1 MRTRRLGVGI
11 ALVVAV
17 TAALGVGW
25 SVAGRRHR
33 EALSQVD
40 RDMAAGRYGAARQRL
55 VGLSTRWMGPD
66 EVDYRLGLCE
76 GSLGRDA
83 AALEAWGRL
92 PTRSAFAEA
101 AALNS
106 AAVEMNRGRFAAAEP
121 ILAGALARPGRQVLS
136 VVQVLSRLLW
146 QEGRTDE
153 RRAVLEAGWRHA
165 SRPDW
170 PRPEEALGLLRDHI
184 GVDLQSRPVDA
195 LRTILDG
202 AGRQA
207 PDDDRVWLGWAHLAI
222 DAGQLAEARRRL
234 DACLGRRPDDPA
246 VWQAVL
252 DWGLA
257 AERVDQVRL
266 ALAHLPAEPSPPGRV
281 EALRAWLAARRG
293 DAAAEQ
299 RALERLVQDQPGD
312 CAAWERLAVLAAQAG
327 EVERAAQL
335 RRRKAAMDGVKDRYR
350 YLYNVNRFVDDAP
363 ELARLAEELGRPFE
377 TVGFLTWIARREPGN
392 PAVRDTLARLRSA
405 KARPGTPGQ
414 TLAQVLA
421 ADLAPEADRRRA
433 HPEPREPAP
442 LRFRDGAPVA
452 GLSFVYE
459 SGASSGHQL
468 PEFAGGGVGLID
480 YDGDG
485 WLDVYLVQGGRFPPH
500 GTASRAVD
508 GPGPGPFPGRVRA
521 NSGDRLFRNRRD
533 GTFEDVTDASGIA
546 AMARGYG
553 HGVAVGDYDN
563 DGRADLFVTR
573 WRSYALYR
581 NRGDGR
587 FEDVTER
594 AGLSGDRDW
603 PTSAAFADLD
613 NDGDLDL
620 YVCHYLQW
628 DAENPRI
635 CYDVPPRRAVVGCN
649 PREFEPLPD
658 HVFRNDRGRFTD
670 VTAAA
675 GLLEHQGRGL
685 GVVAADLDDDRRVD
699 LFVAND
705 QSANDLYLN
714 RGGFRFE
721 ELAQAAGVAANAEGG
736 YQAGMGVACGDLDG
750 DGRLDL
756 AVTNFYGESTTFFHN
771 LGQGAFADRTAA
783 VGLAAPSRHLLGFG
797 IAFLDVDNDGRLDL
811 MTANG
816 HVDDYRPSIPYT
828 MPIQLLRGGADG
840 RLQDVSGRAGPPFL
854 LPHLGRGL
862 AAGDL
867 DNDGRIDALVVA
879 HDEPLVFLHNQ
890 TPAGHFVT
898 FALEGTASNRDGVGA
913 SVVVVSG
920 PERRLAQRV
929 GGGSYQSA
937 GDPRLHIGLGDA
949 RSIDAVEVRWPS
961 GRVDR
966 YRDLPVD
973 AGYLLREGDAR
984 VRPLPGWR

>member
-1 MRTRRLGVGI
+1 
-11 ALVVAV
+11 VA
-17 TAALGVGW
+17 A
-25 SVAGRRHR
+25 RRHHV
-33 EALSQVD
+33 ALAQVD
-40 RDMAAGRYGAARQRL
+40 RDMAAGRYGTARQRL
-55 VGLSTRWMGPD
+55 LGLSTRWMGPE

-76 GSLGRDA
+76 GSLGRDE
-83 AALEAWGRL
+83 AALAAWGRL
-92 PTRSAFAEA
+92 PARSAFAEA

-121 ILAGALARPGRQVLS
+121 ILAGALARPGRQVLT
-136 VVQVLSRLLW
+136 VVQVLARLYW

-184 GVDLQSRPVDA
+184 AVDLESRAVEA
-195 LRTILDG
+195 FRIILDH

-207 PDDDRVWLGWAHLAI
+207 PDDDRVWLGWANLAI
-222 DAGQLAEARRRL
+222 DSGRFDEASHRL
-234 DACLGRRPDDPA
+234 DACLGRRPEDPS
-246 VWQAVL
+246 VWRAVL
-252 DWGLA
+252 DWRLA
-257 AERVDQVRL
+257 TGRL
-266 ALAHLPAEPSPPGRV
+266 DEVQQALAHIPAEPSPPGRV

-327 EVERAAQL
+327 RVEHAAQL
-335 RRRKAAMDGVKDRYR
+335 RRRKAAMDRAKDRYR
-350 YLYNVNRFVDDAP
+350 YLYNRNRFVDDAP
-363 ELARLAEELGRPFE
+363 ELARLAEELGRRFE
-377 TVGFLTWIARREPGN
+377 AVGFLTWIARREPGN
-392 PAVRDTLARLRSA
+392 PAVRDALARLQGA
-405 KARPGTPGQ
+405 EDRPGTTGQ
-414 TLAQVLA
+414 TLAQLLA
-421 ADLAPEADRRRA
+421 AEFVPESDRRRVP
-433 HPEPREPAP
+433 PEPRQPAP
-442 LRFRDGAPVA
+442 PQFRDDASAA
-452 GLSFVYE
+452 GLSFVYDNGE
-459 SGASSGHQL
+459 SSRHQL

-480 YDGDG
+480 YDADG

-500 GTASRAVD
+500 GTASRAAD
-508 GPGPGPFPGRVRA
+508 GAESGARA
-521 NSGDRLFRNRRD
+521 ACGDRLFHNRRD
-533 GTFEDVTDASGIA
+533 GTFEDVTEASGLA

-553 HGVAVGDYDN
+553 HGLTVGDYDN
-563 DGRADLFVTR
+563 DGHADLFVTR

-587 FEDVTER
+587 FEDVTQR

-620 YVCHYLQW
+620 FVCHYAAW
-628 DAENPRI
+628 NAEDPQT
-635 CYDVPPRRAVVGCN
+635 CYDIPPRRAVIGCN

-705 QSANDLYLN
+705 QSANHLYLN

-721 ELAQAAGVAANAEGG
+721 EVAQGAGVAANAEGG

-756 AVTNFYGESTTFFHN
+756 AVTNFYGESTTFFRN

-783 VGLAAPSRHLLGFG
+783 VGLAAPSRYLLGFG
-797 IAFLDVDNDGRLDL
+797 IALLDADNDGRLDL
-811 MTANG
+811 VTANG
-816 HVDDYRPSIPYT
+816 HVNDYRPSIPYA

-840 RLQDVSGRAGPPFL
+840 RLRDVSGQAGPPFL
-854 LPHLGRGL
+854 IPHLGRGL

-867 DNDGRIDALVVA
+867 DNDGRVDALVVA
-879 HDEPLVFLHNQ
+879 HNDPLAFLHNQ
-890 TPAGHFVT
+890 TRAGHFVT

-920 PERRLAQRV
+920 SERRRAQRV

-937 GDPRLHIGLGDA
+937 GDPRLHIGLGEA

-984 VRPLPGWR
+984 VRPMPGWR